1 MATCLAGNNQ
11 LNIGVV
17 GFALMQSIW
26 QHEGYLVQKN
36 NTCVI
41 PPKKVYDTIRDAI
54 LTCARKPT

>member
-26 QHEGYLVQKN
+26 QHEGYLVQKI
-36 NTCVI
+36 I
-41 PPKKVYDTIRDAI
+41 PVSSPLKKFTIRYEM
-54 LTCARKPT
+54 LF